1 MEEVVTIEMIK
12 EAAKTIKSSIKR
24 TQTLECPS
32 LFEKTGNKVFLKLEN
47 LQKTGSFKIRGA
59 MNKIMNL
66 TDEEKSHGVIASSAG
81 NHAQGVALGAT
92 ALGIKSTIVM
102 PGTAPFSK
110 VIATKAYGAEVVQV
124 GTVYDDA
131 YKKACEIQKETGA
144 TFIHP
149 FDDPY
154 VIAGQG
160 TIGLEILEDIND
172 VDIVLVPIG
181 GGGICSG
188 IAKAIKTLK
197 PSTKI
202 IGVEPANAASMME
215 AVKEGCPCTIKTSPT
230 IADGIAVARAG
241 DLTCRMISKYVD
253 EIVTVTEGEIAG
265 GILYLLEKGKILAE
279 GAGASTVAAVLSG
292 KIKEKNKKVCCIIS
306 GGNADINAI
315 ERIINTALIHE
326 GRKVE
331 INVEL
336 LDKVGELEKLLMILS
351 ENKANILRINQS
363 MYREDAKMNS
373 QVATI
378 AIECKDATHRDN
390 IIAKLKSAG
399 YNLMK

>member
-1 MEEVVTIEMIK
+1 MEKAVTIEMIK
-12 EAAKTIKSSIKR
+12 EAAETIKSSIKR
-24 TQTLECPS
+24 TQVIECPT
-32 LFEKTGNKVFLKLEN
+32 LFEETGNRVFFKLEN
-47 LQKTGSFKIRGA
+47 LQKTGSFKVRGA

-102 PGTAPFSK
+102 PGTAPLSK
-110 VIATKAYGAEVVQV
+110 VIATKGYGAEVVQV

-131 YKKACEIQKETGA
+131 YKKACELQKETGA
-144 TFIHP
+144 TFLHP

-160 TIGLEILEDIND
+160 TIGLEILEDIED

-188 IAKAIKTLK
+188 IAKAIKSLK
-197 PSTKI
+197 PSTKL

-215 AVKEGCPCTIKTSPT
+215 AVREGHPCTIKTTPT

-241 DLTCRMISKYVD
+241 ELTCKMISEYVD
-253 EIVTVTEGEIAG
+253 EIVTVTEDEIAK
-265 GILYLLEKGKILAE
+265 GILFLLEKSKILAE

-292 KIKEKNKKVCCIIS
+292 KIKDQNKKVCCVIS
-306 GGNADINAI
+306 GGNADINAV
-315 ERIINTALIHE
+315 ERIINKALILE
-326 GRKVE
+326 GRKAE

-336 LDKVGELEKLLMILS
+336 QDKSGELEKLLKILA

-363 MYREDAKMNS
+363 MYRADAKMNS

-378 AIECKDATHRDN
+378 AIECKDVTHRDK
-390 IIAKLKSAG
+390 II
-399 YNLMK
+399 N

>member
-12 EAAKTIKSSIKR
+12 EAAETIKSSIKR

-160 TIGLEILEDIND
+160 TIGLEILEDID
-172 VDIVLVPIG
+172 DIDIVLVPIG

-215 AVKEGCPCTIKTSPT
+215 AVREGHPCTIKTSPT

-241 DLTCRMISKYVD
+241 DLTCRMISEYVD

-292 KIKEKNKKVCCIIS
+292 KIKEKNKKVCCVIS

-315 ERIINTALIHE
+315 ERIINAALIHE

-336 LDKVGELEKLLMILS
+336 LDKAGELEKLLMILS
-351 ENKANILRINQS
+351 KNKANILRINQS
-363 MYREDAKMNS
+363 MYRADAKMNS

-378 AIECKDATHRDN
+378 AIECKDAAHRDD
-390 IIAKLKSAG
+390 IIAKIKSAG

>member
-1 MEEVVTIEMIK
+1 MEKIVTIGMIK
-12 EAAKTIKSSIKR
+12 EAAETIKDSIKR
-24 TQTLECPS
+24 TPVIECPT
-32 LFEKTGNKVFLKLEN
+32 LFEKTGNRVFFKLEN

-66 TDEEKSHGVIASSAG
+66 TDNEKSHGVIASSAG

-102 PGTAPFSK
+102 PGTAPLSK
-110 VIATKAYGAEVVQV
+110 VIATKGYGAEVVQV

-131 YKKACEIQKETGA
+131 YEKACELQKETGA
-144 TFIHP
+144 TFLHP

-160 TIGLEILEDIND
+160 TIGLEILEDIED

-188 IAKAIKTLK
+188 IAKAIKSLK

-202 IGVEPANAASMME
+202 VGVEPANAASMME
-215 AVKEGCPCTIKTSPT
+215 AVREGHPCTIKTSPT

-241 DLTCRMISKYVD
+241 ELTCKMISKYVD
-253 EIVTVTEGEIAG
+253 EIVTVTEDEIAK
-265 GILYLLEKGKILAE
+265 GILFLLEKSKVLAE

-292 KIKEKNKKVCCIIS
+292 KIKEKDKKVCCVIS
-306 GGNADINAI
+306 GGNADINAV
-315 ERIINTALIHE
+315 ERIINKALILE
-326 GRKVE
+326 GRKAE

-336 LDKVGELEKLLMILS
+336 QDKTGELEKLLKILA

-363 MYREDAKMNS
+363 MYRADAKINS

-378 AIECKDATHRDN
+378 AIECKDADHRDS
-390 IIAKLKSAG
+390 IINKIKEVG
-399 YNLMK
+399 YHLM